1 MKMLAEHFYENS
13 NIIRNKYNDQ
23 FHLNETIEYIYQ
35 NFYVTEWSLFR
46 KYKSLKDY
54 LSNENKAIL
63 SSKNGDTLEDLIE
76 FIEKLESK
84 RVNRWRYKYGQEI

>member
-1 MKMLAEHFYENS
+1 MKILTEHFHEKS

-23 FHLNETIEYIYQ
+23 FHLNETIEFIYHDL
-35 NFYVTEWSLFR
+35 YVTEWSLFK
-46 KYKSLKDY
+46 KYKNLKTY

-63 SSKNGDTLEDLIE
+63 SSKKGDTLEDLIE

-84 RVNRWRYKYGQEI
+84 RVNRWRCKYGQEI